1 MYSSLSSLS
10 LLCVL
15 LCIIAVVFFLAS
27 LSLYLLL
34 SSCPLSHMQ
43 LLLEKE
49 RDQLNTHAGELESI
63 QQSLEKQVA
72 TYQGQLTAE
81 QTKNKALETSKKDV
95 CPLHVHVHVHVH
107 ACILHVCVY
116 NMIHVHVHHML

>member
-1 MYSSLSSLS
+1 
-10 LLCVL
+10 
-15 LCIIAVVFFLAS
+15 
-27 LSLYLLL
+27 
-34 SSCPLSHMQ
+34 MQ

-95 CPLHVHVHVHVH
+95 CPLHIHVSYIHIYEAHMHVHVHVHVH
-107 ACILHVCVY
+107 
-116 NMIHVHVHHML
+116 HML